1 MPLLRYRR
9 RLCFVAAV
17 AAATIVFV
25 FAPCCCCAA
34 ADIADVAVVLLQIL
48 LLLLLLLLLAF
59 WLCITAVASVRCAT
73 LADILARAFLYPA
86 IFFTS
91 FFFSNC
97 TPADG

>member
-1 MPLLRYRR
+1 
-9 RLCFVAAV
+9 VAAV

-34 ADIADVAVVLLQIL
+34 ADIADVAVVLLQI
-48 LLLLLLLLLAF
+48 LLLLLLLAF